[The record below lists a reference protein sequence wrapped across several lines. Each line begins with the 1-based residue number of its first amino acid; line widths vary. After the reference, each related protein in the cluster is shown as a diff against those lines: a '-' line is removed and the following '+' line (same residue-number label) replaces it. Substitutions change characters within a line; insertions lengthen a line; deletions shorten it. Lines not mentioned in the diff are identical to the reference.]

1 MTKYQTGTSDSEAST
16 LFETEPR
23 KDQTIMNEDK
33 RADLLKDEYI
43 MLQQFYEDIDN
54 KGLTIKSW
62 AITVALATIG
72 TGILYRR
79 EVLLVGF
86 FVSLVFW
93 YLEAHWRGLSHFFSV
108 RIKNIEA
115 AFQSEKWKEAAPLQ
129 VYATWS
135 LEYKRVKDQTFKYLF
150 KQSSLLPHVL
160 IAAVCLLIYFFLK

>member
-1 MTKYQTGTSDSEAST
+1 
-16 LFETEPR
+16 
-23 KDQTIMNEDK
+23 MNEDK
-33 RADLLKDEYI
+33 RADLLKDEYV
-43 MLQQFYEDIDN
+43 MLQHFYEDIDG

-72 TGILYRR
+72 TGILYRK

-108 RIKNIEA
+108 RIREIEA
-115 AFQSEKWKEAAPLQ
+115 AFQSDKWKREIPLQ

-135 LEYKRVKDQTFKYLF
+135 TEYNKVRDQTIRYMFKPTSF
-150 KQSSLLPHVL
+150 LPHVL
-160 IAAVCLLIYFFLK
+160 IAVVCLLIYLFLSQNP